1 MITLSALKN
10 SHRPMKKVRR
20 VGRGTGCKRGKTCGR
35 GGKGDSARAG
45 YKKHYGNEGG
55 QMRLYRKL
63 PVRGFTRGLHL
74 RPVVAINLGQIE
86 ELYSDGEVVNLKTLR
101 EKGFAP
107 RTAPGGIK
115 ILGDGELKKKVSIE
129 AHHFSKMAK
138 AKLEKSPASFS
149 VIGET

>member
-1 MITLSALKN
+1 MITLAALKN
-10 SHRPMKKVRR
+10 SHRPTKKVRR

-35 GGKGDSARAG
+35 GGKGDSARSG
-45 YKKHYGNEGG
+45 YKKRYGHEGG

-74 RPVVAINLGQIE
+74 KPSVAINLGQIE
-86 ELYSDGEVVNLKTLR
+86 ELYNDGEVVNLQTLR

-107 RTAPGGIK
+107 RSVPGGLK
-115 ILGDGELKKKVSIE
+115 ILSDGAIKKKVSIE

-138 AKLEKSPASFS
+138 AKLEKSSVSFS

>member
-1 MITLSALKN
+1 MITLSGLKN
-10 SHRPMKKVRR
+10 THRPVKNVRR
-20 VGRGTGCKRGKTCGR
+20 VGRGPGCKRGKTCGR

-45 YKKHYGNEGG
+45 YKRTFGNEGG

-74 RPVVAINLGQIE
+74 RPVVSINLGQIE
-86 ELYSDGEVVNLKTLR
+86 ELYNDGEVVNLATLR

-115 ILGDGELKKKVSIE
+115 ILGDGTLTKKVTIE

-138 AKLEKSPASFS
+138 AKLEKSSATIS